1 MKIFITIALALSFS
15 ASFSQWT
22 RIQQLPP
29 SEITSFYHRGDTLY
43 AGGRGVIYISRN
55 NGITW
60 DSTNAIVNFPF
71 VTSIIVYQN
80 ELYAVA
86 PNRRAVKSA
95 DKGATWQEMFSA
107 NDTLDISDFCEF
119 RGDLYATTFE
129 KSIYKLNPVNR
140 SSWLTF
146 SNGLSSLS
154 SIVNAIAA
162 TSTTLIAGTSRN
174 GIYDYLPANSTTW
187 EERVLQPNVS
197 SFEGAYDIIAAHD
210 TLFWAGTT
218 GKFFISTDK
227 GLSWSLFG
235 NRLNAFNTSL
245 ANAKQALLAA
255 VYFTD
260 LVSFNTVFLYLKKDS
275 LQTPFHS
282 FSVVAD
288 HFTWKIDIVGNK
300 IWDASD
306 KGLFF
311 MPLSDLPG
319 ITNAEDSVPIT
330 LPVRFTSFMASCQS
344 NKVTL
349 TWKTAQEQNTSRF
362 DIERSVDGL
371 HWTVIG
377 NQAAAGNSTTEKS
390 YSFSDN
396 TPVQNNFY
404 RIAEYDLDGR
414 VHFTDTFRT
423 SCNATVAFSV
433 WPNPVHDNIF
443 INIVSGNASPATINI
458 FDGKGALVKT
468 KNANL
473 LRGSNQLKL
482 DMITLA
488 NGIYSVLVEWND
500 GQIKIRK
507 SVQIAKQ

>member
-1 MKIFITIALALSFS
+1 MKIFITIALVFTFS
-15 ASFSQWT
+15 SSFSQWT

-43 AGGRGVIYISRN
+43 AGGSGVIYISRN

-60 DSTNAIVNFPF
+60 DSTSAIINFPF
-71 VTSIIVYQN
+71 VTSLIVYKN

-86 PNRRAVKSA
+86 PNRRAVKSG
-95 DKGATWQEMFSA
+95 DDGATWQEMFSA

-119 RGDLYATTFE
+119 KGDLYATTFE
-129 KSIYKLNPVNR
+129 KSIYKLNPVSR
-140 SSWLTF
+140 SSWLPF
-146 SNGLSSLS
+146 SNGLGSLS

-162 TSTTLIAGTSRN
+162 TSSTMVAGTSRN
-174 GIYDYLPANSTTW
+174 GLYDYLPPNSTIW
-187 EERVLQPNVS
+187 EERFLQPQVS
-197 SFEGAYDIIAAHD
+197 SFEAPYDIATAHD
-210 TLFWAGTT
+210 TLFWAGVT
-218 GKFFISTDK
+218 GKFFMSTDK
-227 GLSWSLFG
+227 GLSWSIFG
-235 NRLNAFNTSL
+235 NRLNALNTSIV
-245 ANAKQALLAA
+245 NARQAMLAA
-255 VYFTD
+255 VYFNNHVT
-260 LVSFNTVFLYLKKDS
+260 LNTVFLYIKKDS
-275 LQTPFHS
+275 LQGTFHS
-282 FSVVAD
+282 FSEVTD

-319 ITNAEDSVPIT
+319 ITNADDSVPII
-330 LPVRFTSFMASCQS
+330 LPVRFTSFMANCQS

-362 DIERSVDGL
+362 DIERSTDGL

-377 NQAAAGNSTTEKS
+377 NQAAAGNSTTERS

-423 SCNATVAFSV
+423 SCNATESFSI

-443 INIVSGNASPATINI
+443 INIVSGNASAATINI

-468 KNANL
+468 KNTNL

-500 GQIKIRK
+500 GLIKIK
-507 SVQIAKQ
+507 KTLQIVKQ